1 MTQSHEEVQTPK
13 RVLVILIL
21 SYNYE
26 MLNQDLQQ
34 FIEKS
39 RQAGKT
45 DDQIRQELLGAG
57 WTIEDIEKVSFQENS
72 KSILNTK
79 PKKVQDLLDDLV
91 ALLPIVSAICLGFF
105 AFVGAWAGYAG
116 GKYVIGIISD
126 KIFVIS
132 TISIFILSSGYLVIK
147 FFKNRKRVV
156 VPRSDI
162 IQHSYSLGIKKTLL
176 SVTFILIGLAL
187 IFSFFLWRLKILI

>member
-1 MTQSHEEVQTPK
+1 
-13 RVLVILIL
+13 
-21 SYNYE
+21 